1 MPRVCIT
8 GPQRAVRAAPDFP
21 TWAKR
26 VGSHEFDLTTDSVFN
41 WGDPLI
47 GAHRTC
53 LSSNMRPGV
62 IWSNTQSYANP
73 KVDDLLAKAGVERD
87 GAKRKVFY

>member
-1 MPRVCIT
+1 M
-8 GPQRAVRAAPDFP
+8 
-21 TWAKR
+21 
-26 VGSHEFDLTTDSVFN
+26 
-41 WGDPLI
+41 I